1 MSEMRPPAGL
11 QLYSLEELGHD
22 GQLGT
27 VDRIAE
33 LLYCWCAP
41 QMEDAMCYA
50 KDYKVYDERKKADK
64 RKQYDPTLQAQESA
78 DDTERR
84 AFFSEMKKREF

>member
-1 MSEMRPPAGL
+1 MSKADEQKMAKLIRK
-11 QLYSLEELGHD
+11 LGA
-22 GQLGT
+22 QS
-27 VDRIAE
+27 
-33 LLYCWCAP
+33 
-41 QMEDAMCYA
+41 
-50 KDYKVYDERKKADK
+50 ERKKADK